1 MLSKYESAEDIARD
15 ERDGGRAS
23 SSRETS
29 DDVIYPPAH
38 FSDRFL
44 STRRVDEN

>member
-23 SSRETS
+23 SSR